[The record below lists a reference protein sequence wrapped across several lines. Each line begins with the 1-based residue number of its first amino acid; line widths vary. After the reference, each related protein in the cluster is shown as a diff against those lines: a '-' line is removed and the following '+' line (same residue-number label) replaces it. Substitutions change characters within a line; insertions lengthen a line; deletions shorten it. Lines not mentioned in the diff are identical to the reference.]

1 MPQAALRMSQIR
13 RRLPVGADPQPDGS
27 THFRV
32 WAPKPRDVALVID
45 DANGKHQELALTNDG
60 GGYFT
65 ALVPDVGPGRRDWY
79 RLDRRLLAD
88 PDARVQASATLG

>member
-1 MPQAALRMSQIR
+1 MSQPALRMSQVT

-45 DANGKHQELALTNDG
+45 DPSGKQREVGLTNDG
-60 GGYFT
+60 EGYFA
-65 ALVPDVGPGRRDWY
+65 ALVPDVGPGRRYW
-79 RLDRRLLAD
+79 
-88 PDARVQASATLG
+88 ASA